1 MARHA
6 SLAEHYRAHRAAFVL
21 AQELGCT
28 PKEAEQELHLRELR
42 AKREAWL
49 RQEAARARCGTV
61 ISAPTDITKP
71 GPFDQQNSAVPR
83 DHRDAQPW
91 MMRD

>member
-28 PKEAEQELHLRELR
+28 PKEAEQELHLRDLR
-42 AKREAWL
+42 AKREEWL

-61 ISAPTDITKP
+61 VTTAAATDA
-71 GPFDQQNSAVPR
+71 PFDQQNSAVPR
-83 DHRDAQPW
+83 DERDAQPW